1 MKIYAVIDTNVLVST
16 LLTKN
21 ENSPVVQVM
30 RAVQSEKIIPLYSS
44 EILKEYDEVLHRPKF
59 HFTNASISKLVE
71 TILRYGIA
79 VEPSPT
85 GEILPD
91 MDDVI
96 FYEVVMEKR
105 DDNAYLI
112 TGNMKHFPKRNYI
125 VTPSQMMEI
134 LNQS

>member
-1 MKIYAVIDTNVLVST
+1 MKYYAVIDTNVLVST

-30 RAVQSEKIIPLYSS
+30 RAVQSGKIIPLYSG

-59 HFTNASISKLVE
+59 HFANESVGKLVE
-71 TILRYGIA
+71 TILRYGIT

-91 MDDVI
+91 MDDII

-105 DDNAYLI
+105 EDDAYLI
-112 TGNMKHFPKRNYI
+112 TGNMKHFPRRNYI
-125 VTPSQMMEI
+125 VTPAQMMEI

>member
-1 MKIYAVIDTNVLVST
+1 MKYYAVIDTNVLVST

-30 RAVQSEKIIPLYSS
+30 RSVQSEKIIPLYSG

-59 HFTNASISKLVE
+59 RFSNESVNKLVE

-91 MDDVI
+91 MDDII

-105 DDNAYLI
+105 DDDAYLI

-125 VTPSQMMEI
+125 VTPAQMMEI